1 MEVVKFV
8 EFAHSQ
14 MNEINQSL
22 RVFSENILDRNMK
35 LCDTGFWNENGD
47 YIQKLEWVEYD
58 RE

>member
-14 MNEINQSL
+14 MDAINASL
-22 RVFSENILDRNMK
+22 RVFNENILSKNMR
-35 LCDTGFWNENGD
+35 LCDTGFWNEQGE
-47 YIQKLEWVEYD
+47 YIQKLEWVEND